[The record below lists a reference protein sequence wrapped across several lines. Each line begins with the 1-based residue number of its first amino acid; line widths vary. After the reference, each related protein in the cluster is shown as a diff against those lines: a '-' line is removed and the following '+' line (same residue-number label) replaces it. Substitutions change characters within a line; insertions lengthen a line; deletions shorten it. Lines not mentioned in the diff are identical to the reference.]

1 MKEPYQIYILMDIKE
16 TYDVNELIEQEIGS
30 KPSFVVNTIFN
41 IMLLNRIKEK
51 NKTAEEKRQKYN

>member
-41 IMLLNRIKEK
+41 IMLLNVNEIFLLI
-51 NKTAEEKRQKYN
+51 